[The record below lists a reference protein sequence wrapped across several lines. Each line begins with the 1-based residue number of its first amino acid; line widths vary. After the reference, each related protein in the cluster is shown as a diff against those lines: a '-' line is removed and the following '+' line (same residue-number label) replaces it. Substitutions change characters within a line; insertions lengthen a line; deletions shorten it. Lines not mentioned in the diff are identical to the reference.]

1 MIQRHSLCKTFAVLL
16 SLLGAVNLMAADQ
29 FVLFQP
35 SSDALQLKNLTVE
48 FGDSEHSCV
57 QIAAQ
62 NLLSDFEK
70 VTGKKAVK
78 STDEVEILVGTV
90 GVNPQIDQW
99 VKQGV
104 LRDLKGKTEKYVIKT
119 IGNQLV
125 VAGSD
130 KRGTVYGIYELS
142 KQIGVSPWYY
152 WADVPVDKH
161 TSIYIKKGEYT
172 DGEPAV
178 RYRGLFLNDEA
189 PCLTTWVKNTFGT
202 NYGGHKFYEK
212 VFELILRLKGNYL
225 WPAMWGWAF
234 MLMTL
239 KI

>member
-16 SLLGAVNLMAADQ
+16 SLFGAVNLMAADQ

-35 SSDALQLKNLTVE
+35 SSDALQLKNLTVG

-104 LRDLKGKTEKYVIKT
+104 LRDLKGKTEKH
-119 IGNQLV
+119 QPF
-125 VAGSD
+125 
-130 KRGTVYGIYELS
+130 
-142 KQIGVSPWYY
+142 Q
-152 WADVPVDKH
+152 
-161 TSIYIKKGEYT
+161 
-172 DGEPAV
+172 
-178 RYRGLFLNDEA
+178 
-189 PCLTTWVKNTFGT
+189 
-202 NYGGHKFYEK
+202 
-212 VFELILRLKGNYL
+212 
-225 WPAMWGWAF
+225 
-234 MLMTL
+234 
-239 KI
+239 